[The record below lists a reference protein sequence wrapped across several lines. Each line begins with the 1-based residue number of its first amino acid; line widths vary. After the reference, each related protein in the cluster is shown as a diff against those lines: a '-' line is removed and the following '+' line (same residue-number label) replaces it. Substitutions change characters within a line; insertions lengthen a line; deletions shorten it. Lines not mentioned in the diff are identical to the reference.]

1 MIPLEAQFAQF
12 EHVLQIL
19 VMDLCGY
26 VFHFCLPSTNA
37 HSGMKEKG
45 GREGSWEDRRKE
57 GRREGRKDAGRK
69 QGKTEGW

>member
-45 GREGSWEDRRKE
+45 GRDDGSK
-57 GRREGRKDAGRK
+57 
-69 QGKTEGW
+69 